1 MFVFPLRE
9 IKFFPSHNSIFQLHP
24 KSTLAARVNITFS
37 SMRCI
42 FLKPDLYWILR
53 LSEGQLSYLTESQT
67 QLGFQVKPPSPLCT
81 QSMTRAL
88 ISTRVLS
95 YVSLGSFPRFYSF
108 FILIQSF
115 TPFPPAF
122 LLWIKLTCTLWW
134 IPLQKQPLLSCKE
147 QFIAAYLI
155 KTQWQ
160 CIFLHS
166 LTSCVQGSI
175 LFWAFSFKDSP
186 RV

>member
-42 FLKPDLYWILR
+42 FLKPDLYWILS
-53 LSEGQLSYLTESQT
+53 LSEGQLSHLTESQT

-81 QSMTRAL
+81 EYMTQAL

-95 YVSLGSFPRFYSF
+95 YVPLGSFLRFYSF

-115 TPFPPAF
+115 NSFPPVF
-122 LLWIKLTCTLWW
+122 LL
-134 IPLQKQPLLSCKE
+134 
-147 QFIAAYLI
+147 
-155 KTQWQ
+155 
-160 CIFLHS
+160 
-166 LTSCVQGSI
+166 
-175 LFWAFSFKDSP
+175 
-186 RV
+186 

>member
-37 SMRCI
+37 SMCCI
-42 FLKPDLYWILR
+42 FLKPDLYWILS
-53 LSEGQLSYLTESQT
+53 LSEGQLSHLTESQT
-67 QLGFQVKPPSPLCT
+67 QLGFQVKPPSPFCT
-81 QSMTRAL
+81 EYMTRAL

-95 YVSLGSFPRFYSF
+95 YETSLGSFLRFYSF

-122 LLWIKLTCTLWW
+122 LL
-134 IPLQKQPLLSCKE
+134 
-147 QFIAAYLI
+147 
-155 KTQWQ
+155 
-160 CIFLHS
+160 
-166 LTSCVQGSI
+166 
-175 LFWAFSFKDSP
+175 
-186 RV
+186 